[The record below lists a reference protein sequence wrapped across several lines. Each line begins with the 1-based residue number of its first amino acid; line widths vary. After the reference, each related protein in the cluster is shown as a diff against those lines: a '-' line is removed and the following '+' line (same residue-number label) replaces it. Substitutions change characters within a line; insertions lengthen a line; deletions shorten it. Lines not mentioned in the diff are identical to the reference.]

1 MQLGVFH
8 FGDRLDLVLDF
19 ESLLSIPLLKI
30 IFHHEKTFNVITF
43 ERKNA
48 KISFVNNPIYKR
60 LPSFCSSIV
69 CRHLRRPDSATYTR
83 TICFVFKRTASTA
96 FFGCLCSFHNSITNF
111 NYMNWKKRRCTLC

>member
-19 ESLLSIPLLKI
+19 ESLLFIPLLKI

-83 TICFVFKRTASTA
+83 TICFVFKRTGIYSLFCLFV
-96 FFGCLCSFHNSITNF
+96 FFPQF
-111 NYMNWKKRRCTLC
+111 NNKFQPYELEKA